1 MIIHHSGVIGHRL
14 SKLDNKTHQQSI
26 IIDEYQIDHV
36 VLCLSAKKSLE
47 IVNAGGKS
55 QVSEA
60 LSIDYFVKY
69 YHARDIIFEMEV
81 EYWSCYSMVDYIC
94 TIKQQRVG
102 VSVTRAMGYPSEK
115 MFDEQSARYLLK
127 KKLYGL
133 IVSRN
138 ATSKKH
144 SFYRS
149 VLHVWCQSQRIAQL
163 VEEAFT
169 AFDLDDFGL
178 DIKGTVTLV
187 LSICPFESIYNN
199 SRQGVSIR
207 SD

>member
-1 MIIHHSGVIGHRL
+1 MIIHHGGVIGRHLLRL
-14 SKLDNKTHQQSI
+14 DKKTHQQSI
-26 IIDEYQIDHV
+26 IIDEYYLRDRVI
-36 VLCLSAKKSLE
+36 LCSSAKKSLE
-47 IVNAGGKS
+47 VVNAGGKS

-69 YHARDIIFEMEV
+69 YHACDIVFEMEV
-81 EYWSCYSMVDYIC
+81 EYWSCYSMVDYLC

-102 VSVTRAMGYPSEK
+102 VSVTRAMGYPDEK
-115 MFDEQSARYLLK
+115 MFDEQSASYLLK

-138 ATSKKH
+138 ATSERH

-163 VEEAFT
+163 VQEAFS
-169 AFDLDDFGL
+169 ALDLDDFGL
-178 DIKGTVTLV
+178 DIKGTVILV
-187 LSICPFESIYNN
+187 LSICSFAGIYNN
-199 SRQGVSIR
+199 SQEGL
-207 SD
+207 D